1 MIEPSGAHD
10 AAACCGTSLRAEDL
24 EYELPDALVATR
36 PAEPRDSAR
45 MLVMRRSGPG
55 LEHRGV
61 RDLPDFLVAGDLL
74 VVNDTR
80 VVPALFEGRRAET
93 GGRIDGL
100 FLEERADAATPAAA
114 TWHVLLRAGGRLRA
128 GEHVAL
134 DGADGRPSS
143 RQLLLVADAGGGEW
157 TVRPDPPAPAE
168 TVLAEVG
175 RTPIPPY
182 IRKARAD
189 RAVAIDDDRDRRWY
203 QTVYALPDRAGSVAA
218 PTAGLHFTPALL
230 ERLERRGVR
239 RAAVTLH
246 VGPGTFKP
254 ITAATLDAHVMH
266 PERYEVAP
274 ATIALIR
281 ETRASG
287 GRVVAVGTTTVRA
300 LESLP
305 DPLPWAPAAPFTG
318 ATRLFIAPPREIRHA
333 DALLTNF
340 HLPRSTLLALVAAF
354 AGLDRVLAAYREA
367 IARAYRFY
375 SYGDAMLILP

>member
-1 MIEPSGAHD
+1 MIEPALSRGE
-10 AAACCGTSLRAEDL
+10 LRAEDL
-24 EYELPDALVATR
+24 DYALPEALVATR

-45 MLVMRRSGPG
+45 MLVMRRSASGID
-55 LEHRGV
+55 HRHV
-61 RDLPDFLVAGDLL
+61 RDLDRHLERGDLL
-74 VVNDTR
+74 VVNDTS
-80 VVPALFEGRRAET
+80 VVPARFEGRRAET
-93 GGRIDGL
+93 SGRIEGL
-100 FLEERADAATPAAA
+100 FLEELPSASRGGA
-114 TWHVLLRAGGRLRA
+114 TWRVMLRAGGRLRA
-128 GEHVAL
+128 GEHLTL
-134 DGADGRPSS
+134 DGAGDPSCPW
-143 RQLLLVADAGGGEW
+143 RLVLVADEGGGEW
-157 TVRPDPPAPAE
+157 IVRADPPAPAA
-168 TVLAEVG
+168 TILSDAG

-182 IRKARAD
+182 IRKARRD
-189 RAVAIDDDRDRRWY
+189 RAIAIDDDRDRCWY
-203 QTVYALPDRAGSVAA
+203 QTVYALPDRAASIAA

-254 ITAATLDAHVMH
+254 ITAKTLAAHVMH
-266 PERYEVAP
+266 AERYEVAP

-305 DPLPWAPAAPFTG
+305 DPLPAAPAAPLTG
-318 ATRLFIAPPREIRHA
+318 ATRLFIAPPREIRHV

-367 IARAYRFY
+367 IDRAYRFY